1 MKRLLSIII
10 ILGGI
15 FTLDKFILNNK
26 IESNIEGDNISI
38 NQDSSPKNTDESL
51 NSNNEDSQSNN
62 SLFETD
68 YTNNKME
75 SILVNAG

>member
-38 NQDSSPKNTDESL
+38 NQESSPKNTDESL